1 MSSNEDCVH
10 MLWLIPQYFT
20 MVMAEV
26 MFYVTAIDFAYTQ
39 VCISPPLGVQIN
51 NNYMIFVLGP
61 PKHEINNTSHGNAL
75 CSFWK
80 CYSYDYS

>member
-1 MSSNEDCVH
+1 

-20 MVMAEV
+20 MVTAEV

-39 VCISPPLGVQIN
+39 VWIFPPQGVQIN
-51 NNYMIFVLGP
+51 NNHMIFVLGP
-61 PKHEINNTSHGNAL
+61 PKHEINNSGHGNAL